1 MNSAKGPKYV
11 RNDDV
16 ARRDFALGSASE
28 ISTSRVRCAINC

>member
-16 ARRDFALGSASE
+16 ARRDFALG
-28 ISTSRVRCAINC
+28 TVRAKFLLRAINC